1 MANGDNTPNILQ
13 RSIQRFAATSLG
25 SKLFIPT
32 AHRLDR
38 IVLRLSNGRNTM
50 VGLTAGLPV
59 ITLTTIG
66 AKSGQLRSV
75 PLIGIPDGHRY
86 VLIASNFGQTH
97 HPAWYYNLRQHPQA
111 TITLLG
117 STSDYV
123 ATEASGEEYDRLWQ
137 KAVSLYG
144 GYAAYKTRTG
154 GRAIPIIILA
164 PEPSG
169 RAAVTVTAA
178 AKTAL

>member
-1 MANGDNTPNILQ
+1 MNIAPNIFQ
-13 RSIQRFAATSLG
+13 KSIQWFAATSLG

-38 IVLRLSNGRNTM
+38 VVLRLSGGRTTM

-75 PLIGIPDGHRY
+75 PLIGIPDGDRY
-86 VLIASNFGQTH
+86 VLIASNFGQAH
-97 HPAWYYNLRQHPQA
+97 HPAWYHNLTQHPQA
-111 TITLLG
+111 TVTLHG
-117 STSDYV
+117 HTGDYV
-123 ATEASGEEYDRLWQ
+123 ATEASGEEYNCLWQ
-137 KAVSLYG
+137 KAVSLYA

-154 GRAIPIIILA
+154 GRAIPIMILA
-164 PEPSG
+164 PDPAGKVVATTTS
-169 RAAVTVTAA
+169 V
-178 AKTAL
+178 AKSAI

>member
-1 MANGDNTPNILQ
+1 MTEGEVTPNIFQ
-13 RSIQRFAATSLG
+13 RSIQWFAATSLG

-38 IVLRLSNGRNTM
+38 IVLRLSGGRTTM
-50 VGLTAGLPV
+50 VGLAAGLPV

-75 PLIGIPDGHRY
+75 PLIGIPDGDRY
-86 VLIASNFGQTH
+86 VLIASNFGQAH
-97 HPAWYYNLRQHPQA
+97 HPAWYINLKRHPQA
-111 TITLLG
+111 TIALCGHTA
-117 STSDYV
+117 DYV
-123 ATEASGEEYDRLWQ
+123 ATEASGDEYDRLWQ

-154 GRAIPIIILA
+154 GRPIPIMILA

-169 RAAVTVTAA
+169 RAAATVAA
-178 AKTAL
+178 GARAAI